1 MIMPLVF
8 IVTSWWRH
16 KPFPSNLDR
25 IFLQELLSRQLSL
38 KNNCEDRDMIDF
50 QNWFEL
56 LISTSGS
63 VSGFGPGPKINNRLS
78 VTKGHNSIPKE
89 VWQVQ
94 KVHLNWNTLS
104 TSTPGIHEPKPVRH
118 GPGPEKID
126 KTKLIR
132 EIQNRTSEIEARLG
146 QGPDLSW
153 NRTSPDLSQCRSVD
167 PCMNHQ
173 SCSQRLFYELL
184 FYLQI
189 NKKGKR
195 MRYTVVSIIQ
205 YCIRYW
211 CSIPHT
217 VKKGMLFGI
226 YDS

>member
-1 MIMPLVF
+1 
-8 IVTSWWRH
+8 
-16 KPFPSNLDR
+16 
-25 IFLQELLSRQLSL
+25 
-38 KNNCEDRDMIDF
+38 MIDF

-118 GPGPEKID
+118 GPRPEKID
-126 KTKLIR
+126 KSKTRLIR
-132 EIQNRTSEIEARLG
+132 EIQNRTSELRLDWDQIFVEIGLARTWVNVG
-146 QGPDLSW
+146 QWIPAWIMNLAV
-153 NRTSPDLSQCRSVD
+153 NRY
-167 PCMNHQ
+167 
-173 SCSQRLFYELL
+173 FYELL